1 MKISVGGD
9 ISIHGSEIVEK
20 LFSEQDARSLFQDVP
35 KAWEES
41 DYVLVNLECAITD
54 MDTKIKKFGPN
65 LKAPY
70 GTAEVLKKI
79 GVTHCCLSNNHI
91 FDFGKAGVKDTLAEL
106 DKNQIGYT
114 GYGQDE
120 QKARENLY
128 IEKAGQRIAVICVC
142 EHEYSYALPNR
153 EGARAYDPYD
163 TNDDIVEAKKNS
175 DFVVVIY
182 HGGKEHSRYPSPRL
196 LKACRS
202 MVKHGADV
210 VLCQH
215 SHCIGCYENYQ
226 GAHILYGQ
234 GNFHF
239 VFDAM
244 MDLQSWKEGLLVEL
258 DFTDKCTIKFI
269 PTIIEEGGIRLAN
282 PVEKKRILDELQERS
297 ASIEDGTWRE
307 NWAKTCE
314 RWPGYKRVILE
325 EKADSFSHYIDCE
338 AHLDVLKQIFQT
350 WNQTN
355 EVD

>member
-1 MKISVGGD
+1 MRISIGGD

-35 KAWEES
+35 QTWEES

-54 MDTKIKKFGPN
+54 KDAKIKKFGPN

-91 FDFGKAGVKDTLAEL
+91 FDFGKVGVKDTIAEL

-120 QKARENLY
+120 QTARRNLY
-128 IEKAGQRIAVICVC
+128 IEKDGQRICVICVC

-163 TNDDIVEAKKNS
+163 TNDDIVEAKKNA

-182 HGGKEHSRYPSPRL
+182 HGGKEECQYPSPRL

-202 MVKHGADV
+202 MIKHGADV

-215 SHCIGCYENYQ
+215 SHCIGCYENYH
-226 GAHILYGQ
+226 GGHILYGQ

-239 VFDAM
+239 VYDAM
-244 MDLQSWKEGLLVEL
+244 MGKPTWKEGLLVHL
-258 DFTDKCTIKFI
+258 NFTDKCTIEFV
-269 PTIIEEGGIRLAN
+269 PTMIEEKGIRLAN
-282 PVEKKRILDELQERS
+282 ADEKKRILDKLKERS
-297 ASIEDGTWRE
+297 ASIQDGSWQE
-307 NWAKTCE
+307 NWAKICE
-314 RWPGYKRVILE
+314 TFNRYKRIVSE
-325 EKADSFSHYIDCE
+325 ETIDTFSHFLDCE
-338 AHLDVLKQIFQT
+338 AHLDVCKQIYKT
-350 WNQTN
+350 WNWTN
-355 EVD
+355 EME